1 MFETARATEKEMS
14 FNEAFRSVRLVP
26 PPAYT
31 SRSPPLNCWLELS
44 SDDEN
49 YDNAVTD
56 AIAERREKLRGLNH
70 NFSSFA
76 RRSSGVQSS
85 TSMKYP
91 NKGKKPIWKMEF
103 RQPASNYA
111 QFCDT
116 LG

>member
-1 MFETARATEKEMS
+1 MS

-31 SRSPPLNCWLELS
+31 SQHSPLNCWLELS

-49 YDNAVTD
+49 YDNVSTET
-56 AIAERREKLRGLNH
+56 IAEGSKKLRGLNH
-70 NFSSFA
+70 NSSAFA
-76 RRSSGVQSS
+76 RRSSAVQSS
-85 TSMKYP
+85 TSMRHS
-91 NKGKKPIWKMEF
+91 NKDKKPIWKMEF

>member
-1 MFETARATEKEMS
+1 MFETGRATAKEIS
-14 FNEAFRSVRLVP
+14 FNDAFRSVRLVP

-49 YDNAVTD
+49 YDVAGTD
-56 AIAERREKLRGLNH
+56 PIAKRREKLCGLNH
-70 NFSSFA
+70 NFSAFA
-76 RRSSGVQSS
+76 RRSSDVQSS
-85 TSMKYP
+85 TSMKHS
-91 NKGKKPIWKMEF
+91 NKDKKPIWKMEF

-111 QFCDT
+111 QFRDT